1 MNEVDQQAL
10 QNMQGIGTGVLVA
23 YFAILILMVVCF
35 WKIYAK
41 AGKPGWAAI
50 VPIYNIIVLLEIIG
64 KPWWWLLLMLIPLV
78 NFIVLIIVIHGLS
91 VSFGKGAGYTVGLI
105 LLGIIFYP
113 LLAFGDAQ
121 YVGPGGAKAA

>member
-1 MNEVDQQAL
+1 MNEMDQQAM
-10 QNMQGIGTGVLVA
+10 QNLQGIGTGVLVA
-23 YFAILILMVVCF
+23 YFAFLILMVVSF

-64 KPWWWLLLMLIPLV
+64 KPWWWLILMLIPLV

-105 LLGIIFYP
+105 FLGIIFYP